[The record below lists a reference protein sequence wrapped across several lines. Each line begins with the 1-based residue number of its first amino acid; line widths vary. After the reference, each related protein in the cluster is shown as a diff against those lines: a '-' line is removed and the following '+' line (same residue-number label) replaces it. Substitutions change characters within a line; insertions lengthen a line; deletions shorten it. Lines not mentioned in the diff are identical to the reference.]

1 MRPRLENRALTC
13 HRSLTPS
20 SLPHPCRRFYE
31 KETGRSAAIDGT
43 VAKAGLTI
51 AAAGMAATMAAEA
64 AIVAGAGAAVVAAGV
79 VAAEKAGYKDEVQQ
93 VKSGANTVYSGAKDL
108 GKAFLGGWQKGRAYE
123 YSEDLPA
130 GHAAANGGELPPGWE
145 ARTDEKGR
153 TYYVDHQ
160 NRSTQWE
167 RPT

>member
-1 MRPRLENRALTC
+1 
-13 HRSLTPS
+13 
-20 SLPHPCRRFYE
+20 
-31 KETGRSAAIDGT
+31 

-93 VKSGANTVYSGAKDL
+93 VKSGVNTAYTGAKDL
-108 GKAFLGGWQKGRAYE
+108 GKAFLGGYQKGRAYE
-123 YSEDLPA
+123 YNKDLPA
-130 GHAAANGGELPPGWE
+130 GHSTANGGKLPPGWE
-145 ARTDEKGR
+145 ARTDEKGQ

-160 NRSTQWE
+160 NQTTHWE